1 MTSFLGAVRDS
12 RKVALI
18 TGGAGFI
25 GACLVRRLVGEGI
38 RVVNLDKLTYA
49 SNPAS
54 LLPLEG
60 NEDYQF
66 VRGDITDRHLVQRL
80 FADTKPDLVFHLA
93 AESHVDRS
101 IDEPGDFV
109 RTNIVGT
116 FELLEA
122 AYEAW
127 SSYPSG
133 KREAFR
139 FLHISTDEVFGMLD
153 DEGIFTEK
161 SSYKPSSPY
170 SASKAGS
177 DHLVRAWHNTYGL
190 PVIVTNC
197 SNNFGPFQHPE
208 KLIPTVILNAIAG
221 KDIPI
226 YGTGKNIRDWI
237 YVDDHVRGLIAAA
250 ERGEP
255 GETYLFGGRAE
266 RTNESLA
273 RSICELLDRWH
284 PNPSGQ
290 TYAEQI
296 TFVTDRPHHD
306 FRYAID
312 PTKSERELGWRIGTS
327 HEEGLEKTVRWY
339 LDMPGAFLQNVGKL
353 ERLGLARMKLRARP
367 AK

>member
-1 MTSFLGAVRDS
+1 MNACSIIRTAIV
-12 RKVALI
+12 

-25 GACLVRRLVGEGI
+25 GSCLVRRLVERRF
-38 RVVNLDKLTYA
+38 RVINLDKLTYA
-49 SNPAS
+49 ANPDALAS
-54 LLPLEG
+54 LEA
-60 NEDYQF
+60 NERYKF
-66 VRGDITDRHLVQRL
+66 IYGDITDHSLVRRL
-80 FADTKPDLVFHLA
+80 MAEAKPDLVFHLA

-122 AYEAW
+122 AYAAW
-127 SSYPSG
+127 SAYPSD
-133 KREAFR
+133 KRDAFR
-139 FLHISTDEVFGMLD
+139 FLHISTDEVFGMLGE
-153 DEGIFTEK
+153 EGDFNET
-161 SSYKPSSPY
+161 SPYKPSSPY

-208 KLIPTVILNAIAG
+208 KLIPTVILKAIAG
-221 KDIPI
+221 QGIPI

-237 YVDDHVRGLIAAA
+237 YVDDHVEGLIEAA
-250 ERGEP
+250 EKGVP
-255 GETYLFGGRAE
+255 GETYLFGGRSE

-273 RSICELLDRWH
+273 RSICELLDYLY
-284 PNPSGQ
+284 PNSSGRS
-290 TYAEQI
+290 YAEQI

-312 PTKSERELGWRIGTS
+312 PSKSERELGWRIRTP
-327 HEEGLEKTVRWY
+327 HEVGIEKTVRWY
-339 LDMPGAFLQNVGKL
+339 LDTPGAFLRSAGEL
-353 ERLGLARMKLRARP
+353 ERLGLAR
-367 AK
+367 AKSKVRQVR